1 MTDDPHTDSD
11 LVLASDGGALQ
22 RLILAP
28 TVAGS
33 GAVLVDAAGIPV
45 NPWEVEPWRWPPEAE
60 SALRRGG
67 YLLDRSPDLELWCNC
82 ID

>member
-1 MTDDPHTDSD
+1 MTDDPGAGSDSI
-11 LVLASDGGALQ
+11 LVNDGGTLQ

-45 NPWEVEPWRWPPEAE
+45 NPWEVELWRWPPEAE
-60 SALRRGG
+60 PALRRGG
-67 YLLDRSPDLELWCNC
+67 YLRDRSPDQELWCNC
-82 ID
+82 AD